1 MTATLFCN
9 LPMDDHH
16 LFYILLWMIT
26 TCFTSSH
33 EWLSLV
39 LHLCYGWSP
48 LVLHLLM
55 DEGHLFYIF
64 AMDDHHLIYIIPWMV
79 TICFTSSYGWWP
91 LWLTNKY
98 SIFPPPPPS
107 PPPKKQCYSLTP
119 SRTTALL
126 GSDYLQWL
134 PIVFVLYLFQA
145 FVACGSGINHPFWE
159 PWAF

>member
-1 MTATLFCN
+1 
-9 LPMDDHH
+9 
-16 LFYILLWMIT
+16 
-26 TCFTSSH
+26 
-33 EWLSLV
+33 
-39 LHLCYGWSP
+39 
-48 LVLHLLM
+48 
-55 DEGHLFYIF
+55 
-64 AMDDHHLIYIIPWMV
+64 MV

-98 SIFPPPPPS
+98 SIFPPLHPLP